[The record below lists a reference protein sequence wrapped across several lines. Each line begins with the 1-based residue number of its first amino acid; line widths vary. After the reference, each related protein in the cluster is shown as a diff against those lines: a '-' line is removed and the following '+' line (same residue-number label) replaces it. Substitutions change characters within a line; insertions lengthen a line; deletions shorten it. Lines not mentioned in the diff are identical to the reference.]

1 MSIKNLVIFIASPNE
16 KEALMSFD
24 INEYY
29 DKLNGN
35 DVLLAY
41 KGSITSDL
49 ISNVLEVVEAKLD
62 DLSETSKI
70 RKKVYNVLVESLQN
84 LYHHIDDLPEEIRD
98 DHEPKLGILVVT
110 RLNNNSYKI
119 TTGNFINSSKIK
131 VLKDKIDKINSLSR
145 EELKDMYKFILNHQK
160 LSAKGGGG
168 LGLVDIARKT
178 GNKLEYNFE
187 NFNDEYYFFNLDVIV
202 S

>member
-1 MSIKNLVIFIASPNE
+1 
-16 KEALMSFD
+16 MSFD

-29 DKLNGN
+29 DQLNEGE
-35 DVLLAY
+35 VLLAY

-49 ISNVLEVVEAKLD
+49 ISNVLEVVEEKLD

-84 LYHHIDDLPEEIRD
+84 LYHHIDELPD
-98 DHEPKLGILVVT
+98 DVRGEMEPKFGVLVVS
-110 RLNNNSYKI
+110 RLNPNEYKI
-119 TTGNFINSSKIK
+119 TTGNFVTSGKIK
-131 VLKDKIDKINSLSR
+131 FLKDKIDKINSLSK

-178 GNKLEYNFE
+178 GNKLDYRFE
-187 NFNDEYYFFNLDVIV
+187 GLSADYYFFNLDVTI

>member
-1 MSIKNLVIFIASPNE
+1 
-16 KEALMSFD
+16 MSFD
-24 INEYY
+24 INEYF
-29 DKLNGN
+29 DQLNEGE
-35 DVLLAY
+35 VLLAY

-49 ISNVLEVVEAKLD
+49 ISNVLEVVEEKLD

-84 LYHHIDDLPEEIRD
+84 LYHHIDDLPDEVRGD
-98 DHEPKLGILVVT
+98 LEPKFGVLVVA
-110 RLNNNSYKI
+110 RVESNVYKI
-119 TTGNFINSSKIK
+119 TTGNFVTSGKIK
-131 VLKDKIDKINSLSR
+131 FLKDKIDKINSLSK

-178 GNKLEYNFE
+178 GNKLDYKFE
-187 NFNDEYYFFNLDVIV
+187 SLTSEYYFFNLDVTI

>member
-1 MSIKNLVIFIASPNE
+1 
-16 KEALMSFD
+16 MSFD

-29 DKLNGN
+29 EKLNGG

-84 LYHHIDDLPEEIRD
+84 LYHHIEELPDRMKGDFES
-98 DHEPKLGILVVT
+98 KFGVLVVS
-110 RLNNNSYKI
+110 RVDNNIYKI
-119 TTGNFINSSKIK
+119 TTGNFVNSGKIK
-131 VLKDKIDKINSLSR
+131 PLKDKIDKINSLSKD
-145 EELKDMYKFILNHQK
+145 ELKDMYKFILNHQK

-178 GNKLEYNFE
+178 GNKLEYSFE
-187 NFNDEYYFFNLDVIV
+187 NFKKDYYFFNLDVFV